1 MKILYKI
8 FKKLKWKKEQR
19 HLNEFL
25 NFSLNDTWF
34 INISIKYVY
43 MSKLLSK
50 EKLYFNWHKSRDTSY
65 GEHLMENSSWQ
76 PAVFQSKVNENKR
89 KDFA

>member
-1 MKILYKI
+1 MESNIKNLYKI
-8 FKKLKWKKEQR
+8 FKKLKWKEEQR

-50 EKLYFNWHKSRDTSY
+50 EKLYFNWHKSRDTSC
-65 GEHLMENSSWQ
+65 GEHLMENSSL
-76 PAVFQSKVNENKR
+76 AASCFSIKSKWK
-89 KDFA
+89 